1 MSTNI
6 NNKNT
11 EISAIKPLL
20 SGSKSLSFDNP
31 LVMGILNI
39 TPDSFY
45 DGGKY
50 RNLPEIEDRVRIMI
64 REGVDIIDIGAVSTR
79 PNAEDVSEK
88 EELKRLIPVLEGV
101 RDLFPD
107 IFISVDT
114 WRSTVASLAAQ
125 SGADMIND
133 ISGGS
138 YDKNMAATVAE
149 LQLPF
154 VVMHTKG
161 DPKNMQNNPTY
172 NNVVYEISNYL
183 ETRIKDLTAKG
194 ISQIIIDPGFGFGK
208 TIGHNYE
215 ILRSLSR
222 FSAFKLPIMVGLS
235 RKSMIYKTLN
245 ITPDQSL
252 NATSVTNTLAL
263 MSGANILRVH
273 DVKEAVE
280 TIKIVTKITE

>member
-1 MSTNI
+1 
-6 NNKNT
+6 
-11 EISAIKPLL
+11 
-20 SGSKSLSFDNP
+20 
-31 LVMGILNI
+31 MGVLNV

-101 RDLFPD
+101 RNLFPD

-133 ISGGS
+133 ISGGG

-172 NNVVYEISNYL
+172 NNVVYEISNYF

-194 ISQIIIDPGFGFGK
+194 ISQVIIDPGFGFGK

-263 MSGANILRVH
+263 MNGANILRVH